1 MKVLLIYPPATHMIT
16 TNVPEL
22 VDEEIGYY
30 PPLGLMYI
38 AAYAERYTDHEIE
51 ILDAQVE
58 GLTFTHIES
67 EIRKRQP
74 DVVGIQ
80 TMTFTLLD
88 AIRTAETV
96 KEVDRDI
103 HICLGGPHV
112 YIYPNETINIPEVDT
127 LVLGEGEAIFT
138 ELIQAL
144 ANGTD
149 LDGIKGIVFKRNGEM
164 VNTGLR
170 PLRENLDELPYPAR
184 HLTPF
189 RKYYSLVA
197 KRSPITT
204 MMTSRGCPYKCLFCD
219 RPHLGKRFRAR
230 SAENVV
236 DEMEQCTE
244 MGIHEFFLYDD
255 TFTVNRQR
263 VFDVAEEILRRG
275 LDTGWDIRARVDTVD
290 REMLE
295 KLKDAGCERIHY
307 GVEAGTPEILRVLRK
322 GIQMDRVREVFKITK
337 DLGITTLAY
346 FMIGSPTETR
356 EGILRTIEFAKEL
369 DPDYVHFSVTTP
381 FPATELYY
389 LGLEKG
395 VLSHDYWR
403 AFAAHPSEDFVPQL
417 WEENLSREE
426 LIALLRR
433 AYKSFYTRP
442 NYVLQSLLKVK
453 TLEEFKRKARAG
465 LGVLRL

>member
-16 TNVPEL
+16 TNVPGL
-22 VDEEIGYY
+22 VDEEIGHY
-30 PPLGLMYI
+30 PPLGLMYV
-38 AAYAERYTDHEIE
+38 AAYAEKHTDHAIE

-58 GLTFTHIES
+58 ELTFTDIKNKVRE
-67 EIRKRQP
+67 KQP

-88 AIRTAETV
+88 TILTAKAV

-103 HICLGGPHV
+103 HVCLGGPHV
-112 YIYPNETINIPEVDT
+112 YIYPNETIKIPEVDT
-127 LVLGEGEAIFT
+127 LALGEGEAIFA

-144 ANGTD
+144 AKRAD
-149 LDGIKGIVFKRNGEM
+149 LDGIKGIVFKRNGEV

-170 PLRENLDELPYPAR
+170 ALWENLDELPYPAR
-184 HLTPF
+184 HLTPL

-236 DEMEQCTE
+236 NEMEECTE
-244 MGIHEFFLYDD
+244 MGIYEFFLYDD
-255 TFTVNRQR
+255 TFTINRQR
-263 VFDVAEEILRRG
+263 VLDVAEEILRRG
-275 LDTGWDIRARVDTVD
+275 LVIGWDIRARVNTVD

-295 KLKDAGCERIHY
+295 KLKEAGCERIHY
-307 GVEAGTPEILRVLRK
+307 GVEAGTPEILKVLRK
-322 GIQMDRVREVFKITK
+322 GIQLDQVREIFKITK

-356 EGILRTIEFAKEL
+356 EQILRTIEFAKEL
-369 DPDYVHFSVTTP
+369 APDYVHFSVTTP
-381 FPATELYY
+381 FPATELYH

-395 VLSHDYWR
+395 ILSYDYWR
-403 AFAAHPSEDFVPQL
+403 AFAAHPDEDFIPQL

-426 LIALLRR
+426 LIALLRQ

-442 NYVLQSLLKVK
+442 GYVLKSLLKVK
-453 TLEEFKRKARAG
+453 TFDELKRKAKAG
-465 LGVLRL
+465 LGVFRL